1 MERQLLK
8 DPEAFPNAEV
18 LEAELGRL
26 YAVLRA
32 LMQTIEAEDFGLEP
46 EWRFYRD
53 GKAWLCKVALKK
65 KTVAWLSV
73 WSNCI
78 KLAFYFTEK
87 SGKGIPDL
95 DIQDAHKE
103 QYRTREPVGKL
114 RPLVVELRTKGQ
126 LRDAYTLLRYKIS
139 TL

>member
-1 MERQLLK
+1 MERQLLT
-8 DPEAFPNAEV
+8 DPDAFPTAEV
-18 LEAELGRL
+18 LEGELGRL
-26 YAVLRA
+26 YSVLKA
-32 LMQTIEAEDFGLEP
+32 LMQTVESEDFGLTP
-46 EWRFYRD
+46 EWRFYQD
-53 GKAWLCKVALKK
+53 GKAWLCKVVVKK

-87 SGKGIPDL
+87 SGEGVPDL
-95 DIQDAHKE
+95 DIQDALKE

-114 RPLVVELRTKGQ
+114 KPLVVELSRKGQ
-126 LRDAYTLLRYKIS
+126 LRDASTILRYKIS

>member
-8 DPEAFPNAEV
+8 DPDAFPTAEV
-18 LEAELGRL
+18 LEAELGKL
-26 YAVLRA
+26 YAVLSA

-53 GKAWLCKVALKK
+53 GKAWLCKVVLKK

-73 WSNCI
+73 WSSCI

-87 SGKGIPDL
+87 SGKGVPGL
-95 DIQDAHKE
+95 DIQHALKE

-114 RPLVVELRTKGQ
+114 KPLVVELRRKGQ
-126 LRDAYTLLRYKIS
+126 LRDAYALLRYKIS